1 MAMEEEQTKKSFW
14 KENWSTVVM
23 ALFLVIFAGTLLMGL
38 WKPVM
43 VHQTSMYPNLQE
55 KDYLFIFKTGSYE
68 PGDIVV
74 FNSAAHG
81 EENLIK
87 RVVAV
92 SGDTVK
98 ITEGKVYVNGEEL
111 DESAYLADDV
121 YTDGEMEL
129 TLLPGEI
136 FVLGD
141 NRPVSIDC
149 RSFGPIFVSDILGEA
164 KIRFFHKL
172 TLY

>member
-1 MAMEEEQTKKSFW
+1 MEEKQRKKSFW

-23 ALFLVIFAGTLLMGL
+23 ALFLIVFAGTLLAGL

-74 FNSAAHG
+74 FNSAVHG
-81 EENLIK
+81 EGNLIK
-87 RVVAV
+87 RVVAL

>member
-1 MAMEEEQTKKSFW
+1 MEEKQTKKSFW

-23 ALFLVIFAGTLLMGL
+23 ALFLVIFAGTLLAGL

-55 KDYLFIFKTGSYE
+55 KDYLFIFRTGSYQ

-74 FNSAAHG
+74 FNSAALG

-111 DESAYLADDV
+111 EEEYLADDV

-141 NRPVSIDC
+141 NRAVSIDG
-149 RSFGPIFVSDILGEA
+149 RSFGPIFASDILGEA